1 MNLEKMRNTE
11 YLKCVNMLAE
21 LIDLDTD
28 TREKIY
34 KCFQSMGI
42 KDFFLYFESVGLSPE
57 TVEKVKNIRAII
69 ELSDVKRGRV

>member
-1 MNLEKMRNTE
+1 MNSEKMRDTE

-28 TREKIY
+28 TKEKIH

-42 KDFFLYFESVGLSPE
+42 KDFFLHFESVGLSPE
-57 TVEKVKNIRAII
+57 TVEKLKSIRAVI
-69 ELSDVKRGRV
+69 EFSDVKRGWV